1 MNKLLEEKLG
11 HKLPITYEEWLT
23 SCHYN
28 NLAEAEGKNLYQQ
41 ELDFVESLKE
51 VSLKQIAQDR
61 IQEFS
66 SAMKPYLL

>member
-11 HKLPITYEEWLT
+11 HKLPIAYEEWLT
-23 SCHYN
+23 SCHYEKTPED
-28 NLAEAEGKNLYQQ
+28 EAKSLYQQ
-41 ELDFVESLKE
+41 ECDFVNSLKD